1 MNHPND
7 YKDKHVVILGLAR
20 SGRAVAELFHR
31 AGALVTA
38 SDMKERE
45 LCPEADDLEA
55 MGVTVICGHHPDELI
70 HRDVALVVKNP
81 GIPYKV
87 KPIQRALEF
96 GIEIVTEVEV
106 AYALNEG
113 HIIAITGSN
122 GKTTTTTWIGDMLA
136 RAGHEP
142 IVAGNIGTP
151 LCEAVLTASPEQWL
165 VVELSS
171 FQLQGTS
178 QFRAQIACLMNI
190 SETHLDYHGTMDDY
204 VAAKQ
209 KLLEQQG
216 EDDIAIINWDDP
228 ICRRMAEHTVANIIP
243 FSTKVELGDGLCLH
257 DDWIVQRDAARS
269 LERRIAPIASIGVPG
284 TFNIENALAAT
295 AVALQVGLSIEHIAA
310 SLQAF
315 RGVEH
320 RLEFVRSLDEVDY
333 FNNSKSTNA
342 ISTLRA
348 IEALAERPIVLIA
361 GGMDRKATFEEL
373 IPIFSER
380 VKALITIGEAKHILQ
395 QIGEKAR
402 LPHVQRVDNDNDALR
417 AIDEAVAIAHRI
429 AQPGDIVLLSPACAS
444 WDMFESF
451 EIRGSMFKQAVH
463 TLK

>member
-7 YKDKHVVILGLAR
+7 YKHKEVVILGLAR
-20 SGRAVAELFHR
+20 SGRAVAEIFHR
-31 AGALVTA
+31 AGAIVTA

-45 LCPEADDLEA
+45 LCPEADELEA
-55 MGVTVICGHHPDELI
+55 MGVTVICGHHPDDLI

-87 KPIQRALEF
+87 KPIRRALEL
-96 GIEIVTEVEV
+96 GIEVVTEVEV
-106 AYALNEG
+106 AYELSLGNM
-113 HIIAITGSN
+113 IAITGSN

-136 RAGHEP
+136 RAGLEP

-151 LCEAVLTASPEQWL
+151 LCEAVITALPEQWH

-171 FQLQGTS
+171 FQLKGTS
-178 QFRAQIACLMNI
+178 RFRAQIACLLNI
-190 SETHLDYHGTMDDY
+190 SETHLDYHGTMEDY
-204 VAAKQ
+204 IASKQ
-209 KLLEQQG
+209 KLLEQQT
-216 EDDIAIINWDDP
+216 EDDIAVINWDDP
-228 ICRRMAEHTVANIIP
+228 ICRRMAMHTKAKIIP
-243 FSTKVELGDGLCLH
+243 FSTSTTLSEGLYLAE
-257 DDWIVQRDAARS
+257 DWIVYRDASSS
-269 LERRIAPIASIGVPG
+269 LEQRIVPISSIGVPG
-284 TFNIENALAAT
+284 AFNVENALAAT
-295 AVALQVGLSIEHIAA
+295 AVALQVGLTIEQIGE

-320 RLEFVRSLDEVDY
+320 RLEFVRSLNDVHY

-348 IEALAERPIVLIA
+348 IEALEDRPIVLIA

-380 VKALITIGEAKHILQ
+380 VRALITLGEAKHILQ
-395 QIGEKAR
+395 HIGEKAR
-402 LPHVQRVDNDNDALR
+402 LSFVQRVDNDNDAKR
-417 AIDEAVAIAHRI
+417 AIDEAVAIAHRV

-451 EIRGSMFKQAVH
+451 EVRGSMFKQAVH
-463 TLK
+463 TLN